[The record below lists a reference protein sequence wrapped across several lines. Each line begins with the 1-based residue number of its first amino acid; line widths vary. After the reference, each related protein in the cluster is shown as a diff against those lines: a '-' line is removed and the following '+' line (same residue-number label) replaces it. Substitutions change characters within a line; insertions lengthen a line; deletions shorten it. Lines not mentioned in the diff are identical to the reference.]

1 MLVYQ
6 RVTPMFL
13 FVSSHLMQ
21 FMDIRHH
28 MTHIYIYISIYIHS
42 LFIGSS
48 IPGIHAVIPCYS
60 LLFHVIPC
68 YSMLFHVI
76 PCYSMLFYIPGY
88 FTYLGIL

>member
-28 MTHIYIYISIYIHS
+28 MTHIYIYIPIHTYIYMYIYI
-42 LFIGSS
+42 
-48 IPGIHAVIPCYS
+48 Y
-60 LLFHVIPC
+60 
-68 YSMLFHVI
+68 
-76 PCYSMLFYIPGY
+76 
-88 FTYLGIL
+88 T